1 MKPSRDEAER
11 PRRFAQA
18 ESIADLYERIGPF
31 LLRILVRQFSIPADE
46 AEALLPTIFTVLPS
60 DVADQ
65 EKWLIAATCNSASA
79 WRQQRARDR
88 GETTGG
94 PSGATAAE
102 IAAANGLLSAT
113 RALAAM
119 PPQGREAVRLRFRE
133 NKTYAEIAAELDI
146 SEFYA
151 QRLIEKTLAR
161 AWALQRRQQRPDE
174 PES

>member
-1 MKPSRDEAER
+1 MKPSRDQAEG
-11 PRRFAQA
+11 PRHSAQA
-18 ESIADLYERIGPF
+18 EGIADLYSRFGPF
-31 LLRILVRQFSIPADE
+31 LLRILMRQFSIPADE
-46 AEALLPTIFTVLPS
+46 AEALLPPIFIILPA

-65 EKWLIAATCNSASA
+65 EKWLIAATCNSARA
-79 WRQQRARDR
+79 WQQQRGRDR
-88 GETTGG
+88 GEIPAG
-94 PSGATAAE
+94 PSGATAEE

-133 NKTYAEIAAELDI
+133 KKTYAEIAAELDI

-161 AWALQRRQQRPDE
+161 AWALQRRQQPDE